1 MELISA
7 LELWTGLQQ
16 TRPLEFRTCQFKL
29 LTEADTNT
37 YKHANKQTNH
47 HTTYPCMYQT
57 QLRNKGGMYEV
68 KYKCQRRI
76 AERPCLRIDYN
87 AL

>member
-1 MELISA
+1 
-7 LELWTGLQQ
+7 
-16 TRPLEFRTCQFKL
+16 
-29 LTEADTNT
+29 
-37 YKHANKQTNH
+37 
-47 HTTYPCMYQT
+47 MYQT

>member
-1 MELISA
+1 
-7 LELWTGLQQ
+7 
-16 TRPLEFRTCQFKL
+16 
-29 LTEADTNT
+29 
-37 YKHANKQTNH
+37 
-47 HTTYPCMYQT
+47 MYQT

-68 KYKCQRRI
+68 KYECQRRI